1 MTDLSGMA
9 RSALFEAVCKHS
21 LFKGMLVHTDF
32 NSTLSRLATGEAYG
46 DQLPPLVEDLAY
58 VIDQTILGWLTLGA
72 KPATEGYLGRPGLAF
87 MSPSVYRGYLQHY
100 GHLMFPLD
108 DPSYGRIATLSET
121 RIVVSE
127 SVPKD
132 SLLFVENPHLVSVQV
147 GIDLKIEP
155 TDLTEYDKWHVVLKA
170 SIDHSAMPDVKF
182 YFVGENPMEA
192 TYAKSL

>member
-9 RSALFEAVCKHS
+9 RSALFEAIHKQS
-21 LFKGMLVHTDF
+21 LFKGMWVHTDSTF
-32 NSTLSRLATGEAYG
+32 NCLMTGEAYA
-46 DQLPPLVEDLAY
+46 DQLPALVEDLAY
-58 VIDQTILGWLTLGA
+58 VVDQTILGWLKQVA

-108 DPSYGRIATLSET
+108 DPSYGRIATLAET
-121 RIVVSE
+121 RILVSE
-127 SVPKD
+127 FIPLD
-132 SLLFVENPHLVSVQV
+132 SLLFVENPHLVSVYV
-147 GIDLKIEP
+147 GVDLKIEP
-155 TDLTEYDKWHVVLKA
+155 TEPTEYDKWHVVLGA

-192 TYAKSL
+192 TYDKSL